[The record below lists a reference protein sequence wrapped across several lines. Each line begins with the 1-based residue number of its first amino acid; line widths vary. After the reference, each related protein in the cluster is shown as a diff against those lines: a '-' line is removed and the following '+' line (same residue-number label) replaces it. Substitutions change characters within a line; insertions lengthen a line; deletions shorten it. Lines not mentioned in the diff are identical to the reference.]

1 MIPALTAVEGKAVI
15 SSRSGIRKAE
25 ILELVLDAGRCALEA
40 GELILGFE
48 VPAFQTDTC
57 WAFEKIGRRNALAIS
72 RMNGA
77 AAFELADGRMKNVR
91 LCIGAATRSPQRFR
105 TAEALLEGNTPGTE
119 LFRQAG
125 GAVSEEILDKTGIRN
140 SSQYKLPVSAD
151 FTVRL
156 LENAM
161 RRE

>member
-1 MIPALTAVEGKAVI
+1 M
-15 SSRSGIRKAE
+15 
-25 ILELVLDAGRCALEA
+25 VLDAGRCALEA